1 MDRQGQRGND
11 LIAWGRNAGKC
22 FSWDLTCPGL
32 SSMHVYTIFICL
44 YFLHVYAILLVIQ
57 ARAFKI
63 PGFNSVLMDSVQAPG
78 FCFCWVADGTSAR
91 CHQISHDTG
100 SVEISRELPPFLPG
114 FPVTLRSCPGRRS
127 CERSERTR
135 FGVRATMLTSALHHQ
150 AGCGMFG
157 SKSGSPKARKLDF
170 DTMQT
175 MRLLCS
181 IDAIGNSE

>member
-1 MDRQGQRGND
+1 MRFD
-11 LIAWGRNAGKC
+11 L
-22 FSWDLTCPGL
+22 SWSIVYACLCYFYL
-32 SSMHVYTIFICL
+32 SL
-44 YFLHVYAILLVIQ
+44 LLRVYAILLVIQ

-127 CERSERTR
+127 C
-135 FGVRATMLTSALHHQ
+135 
-150 AGCGMFG
+150 
-157 SKSGSPKARKLDF
+157 
-170 DTMQT
+170 
-175 MRLLCS
+175 
-181 IDAIGNSE
+181 